1 MNSDLMISYKVMK
14 KIIIMAIIGFVL
26 MQNPGIKKNV
36 FKFIGKYIKD
46 FEKIVGTEEDS
57 KESN

>member
-1 MNSDLMISYKVMK
+1 MNIDLIISCSIMR
-14 KIIIMAIIGFVL
+14 KIILMAIIGFVL
-26 MQNPGIKKNV
+26 MQNPGIKKSV
-36 FKFIGKYIKD
+36 FKFIGQYIKD